1 MVKIIGISGKAG
13 VGKDYITRNILVP
26 LLTNGSQYI
35 IISFADHFKME
46 AIVKEKLD
54 RDKVYGRKDKYT
66 RSRLI
71 LLGTNEGR
79 NICGNNIWVDI
90 LNEKII
96 QYESRGIEYVFI
108 SDCRFIN
115 EIEYVKSKGGVVI
128 QIVANDRNLKAIQA
142 EGCLEMVNHISENCE
157 YKNWDYVLD
166 NSLQNS
172 KYLFSS
178 AVEICKSIQNI
189 FRPKT
194 LTFYDFDFMSKEEI
208 KNVVISS
215 DPVCLTVQSRQNS
228 DHLGKLYLC
237 GLSAMKIEYVP
248 NKNSSTF
255 IELMNKYPS
264 EIYFIF
270 SLDKKVIQSAG
281 QVGIKPIDVSYH
293 SIKM

>member
-13 VGKDYITRNILVP
+13 VGKDYITKNIFVP
-26 LLTNGSQYI
+26 LLTNGCQYI

-96 QYESRGIEYVFI
+96 QYENRGIEYVFI

-115 EIEYVKSKGGVVI
+115 EIEYIKSKGGVI
-128 QIVANDRNLKAIQA
+128 INISAPDRNIKAVEA
-142 EGCLEMVNHISENCE
+142 EGYIEMTNHISENCA

-166 NSLQNS
+166 NSSKNS
-172 KYLFSS
+172 KYVFQS
-178 AVEICKSIQNI
+178 AVEICKDIRKKFQ
-189 FRPKT
+189 PKS
-194 LTFYDFDFMSKEEI
+194 LTFYDFDFMTQEEI
-208 KNVVISS
+208 RTVQRTQGITLSES
-215 DPVCLTVQSRQNS
+215 ICLTFQNPQNS
-228 DHLGKLYLC
+228 EDLISKLYAC
-237 GLSAMKIEYVP
+237 GISNLKIEYVS
-248 NKNSSTF
+248 NKNSLTLLN
-255 IELMNKYPS
+255 IMNKYPS
-264 EIYFIF
+264 EIYYIF
-270 SLDKKVIQSAG
+270 SFDKDVLQSAR
-281 QVGIKPIDVSYH
+281 QIGINPKLG
-293 SIKM
+293 